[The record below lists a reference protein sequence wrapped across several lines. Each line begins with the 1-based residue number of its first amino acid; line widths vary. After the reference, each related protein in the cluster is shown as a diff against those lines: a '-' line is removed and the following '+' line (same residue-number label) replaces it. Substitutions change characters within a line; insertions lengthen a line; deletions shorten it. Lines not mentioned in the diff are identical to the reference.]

1 MKTTCRIIS
10 VICFVVLLTQC
21 KTRQKIEYNIP
32 KEIPEAT
39 RVIFLERCEKG
50 KILFKINCSGCHGI
64 FTKGKDGITNFTKDQ
79 IDSYRAVAQIGNDKK
94 NHAVAAKMSAQQ
106 LDYILTFL
114 SLRKD
119 K

>member
-1 MKTTCRIIS
+1 MKIAYGILC
-10 VICFVVLLTQC
+10 VIFCAALLTHC

-39 RVIFLERCEKG
+39 RAIFLERCEKG

-64 FTKGKDGITNFTKDQ
+64 FTKGKDGVTNFTKDQ